1 MTALTRL
8 FEPIRI
14 GTMDVKNRIVLPPMG
29 TRFASVSGEATRY
42 HINHYFTRA
51 QGGAGLLIVPW
62 VLVDTTFEKKT
73 GRLRLDT
80 DEHIRGLNDIVEAV
94 HINKAK
100 IAIQLSLGG
109 RAISSSEAVGGVPVA
124 PSKAFCAPYGTTSR
138 ALTLDEIEYLIEAFA
153 KAAYRAKEAGFD
165 AIEYHGASGYLISQ
179 FLSPFVNKRTDAYG
193 GTPQKRL
200 TFLLEIIERTR
211 EKVGKNFPQMVRI
224 SGDEFVEGGLTLED
238 NKFISKNLADAGV
251 DCIDVTMGIVESY
264 HKAMPPMCIPRAAYV
279 HLAQGIKEVVDIP
292 VITVG
297 RINDPRLAEQILE
310 EGKAD
315 MVAMGRALFA
325 DPELPNK
332 ARRGA
337 FDDITP
343 CIACNRCEMATSRN
357 IRVHCTVNPNL
368 GRVRDYTLD
377 MTKKQKQV
385 LVVGGG
391 PAGMTA
397 ATVAAQR
404 GHNVTLYE
412 KLNMLGGQLILAGSP
427 PYKEEINFYT
437 EYLVNQAT
445 KAGVEIVLGEE
456 VTAELVGKLNPDA
469 VLVATGSLQIIPRI
483 PGVDSPNV
491 VSAWEVLGGEAETK
505 DNVFIV
511 GGGMVGLETA
521 EYLAEKGKTVSV
533 IEMLSDVGVD
543 MEPFSKVF
551 LLERFQEMGV
561 KVFTSMRVNK
571 ISSDT
576 LEATDANSE
585 KHVFK
590 SDTVVIAVG
599 SRSCDELYNRLQG
612 QMKELYKI
620 GDCDGPSRILEAVHE
635 ATYVA
640 HRI

>member
-14 GTMDVKNRIVLPPMG
+14 GTMEVKNRIVMPPMG
-29 TRFASVSGEATRY
+29 TRFASVSGEATSY

-51 QGGAGLLIVPW
+51 QGGTGLLIVPW

-73 GRLRLDT
+73 GRLRIDT

-94 HINKAK
+94 HIHKAK

-109 RAISSSEAVGGVPVA
+109 RAISSSEAVGEVPIA
-124 PSKAFCAPYGTTSR
+124 PSKAFCAPYGTTAR
-138 ALTLDEIEYLIEAFA
+138 ALTLDEIDYLVEAFA
-153 KAAYRAKEAGFD
+153 KASFRAKEAGFD

-211 EKVGKNFPQMVRI
+211 EKVGKDFPQMVRI
-224 SGDEFVEGGLTLED
+224 SGDEFIEGGLTLED
-238 NKFISKNLADAGV
+238 NKFIAKNLADAGV
-251 DCIDVTMGIVESY
+251 SCIDVTMGIVESY

-279 HLAQGIKEVVDIP
+279 HLAQGIKETVDIP
-292 VITVG
+292 VIAVG
-297 RINDPRLAEQILE
+297 RINDPRLAEQILV

-315 MVAMGRALFA
+315 LVAMGRALFA
-325 DPELPNK
+325 DPELPIK
-332 ARRGA
+332 ARRGK

-343 CIACNRCEMATSRN
+343 CFACLRCEMATSRN

-368 GRVRDYTLD
+368 GRIQNYPLSLA
-377 MTKKQKQV
+377 KQQKRV
-385 LVVGGG
+385 LVIGGG

-404 GHNVTLYE
+404 GHDVTLYE
-412 KLNMLGGQLILAGSP
+412 KQGMLGGQLILAGTP
-427 PYKEEINFYT
+427 PLKEEINYYT
-437 EYLVNQAT
+437 DYLVNQAA
-445 KAGVEIVLGEE
+445 KSGVNIVLRKE
-456 VTAELVGKLNPDA
+456 VTRELVQNETPDA
-469 VLVATGSLQIIPRI
+469 VVVATGSVQIIPRI
-483 PGVDSPNV
+483 PGVDGPNV
-491 VSAWEVLGGEAETK
+491 VSAWEVLAGEFKAK
-505 DNVFIV
+505 DNVFVV

-521 EYLAEKGKTVSV
+521 EYLAEKGKTVAV
-533 IEMLSDVGVD
+533 IEMLSDVGID

-561 KVFTSMRVNK
+561 RVFTSMKVNK
-571 ISSDT
+571 ISSDS
-576 LEATDANSE
+576 LEATGANSK

-590 SDTVVIAVG
+590 AGTVVIAVG
-599 SRSCDELYNRLQG
+599 SRSCDELYDSLEG
-612 QMKELYKI
+612 QVNELYKI
-620 GDCDGPSRILEAVHE
+620 GDCVRPSRILEAIHE
-635 ATYVA
+635 ATFVA
-640 HRI
+640 YQI